1 MTFQE
6 WQPQWA
12 RLAHFHVSGDTDRGQ
27 LEAEWFAQLKH
38 WHVDAVDHGVTK
50 LIGGARDNFLPGLGL
65 LKDHIQARLGRYDK
79 TPGRC
84 PTCHGSGWVDAAPFK
99 SNGLVYANV
108 SQRCPDCGI
117 PAPQVEAH
125 GHREPLTELQRHE
138 YEAGRYGRD
147 IMPEGLKAKPWDEAK
162 RATHK
167 AQMMAAFEKLR
178 IRLFGH
184 GEDAA

>member
-65 LKDHIQARLGRYDK
+65 LKDHIQTRIGRYAR
-79 TPGRC
+79 TPGKC
-84 PTCHGSGWVDAAPFK
+84 STCHGSGWVDARPIK
-99 SNGLVYANV
+99 SNGMIYTQTA
-108 SQRCPDCGI
+108 RCPDCGI
-117 PAPQVEAH
+117 PAPQVESH
-125 GHREPLTELQRHE
+125 
-138 YEAGRYGRD
+138 GRYERPTDIEIHEWQEGRYLRD
-147 IMPEGLKAKPWDEAK
+147 TMPDGLKAKPWDDAK

-167 AQMMAAFEKLR
+167 AQMMAAFEALR
-178 IRLFGH
+178 VKLFGH